1 MMVYQREFKGKSLLL
16 FTSNYTVVDIE
27 TNGKIGR
34 LGKIIEISAI
44 RIRNNEPD
52 AHFSTL
58 INPHEKLSPFIKQLT
73 GITDDMVSGA
83 PEIREVLK
91 EFKRFLGNDI
101 VLGHN
106 VHFDVN
112 FLYDHSYRFISEPFP
127 NDMIDTLRL
136 ARRYLSLPRNRL
148 DDLVSYYQFDQR
160 SLHRALNDC
169 YLTHLVYKAMR
180 KDYENL

>member
-1 MMVYQREFKGKSLLL
+1 MAYERKFKGKSLLL
-16 FTSNYTVVDIE
+16 FTSDYTVVDIE

-34 LGKIIEISAI
+34 LGRIIEISAI

-52 AHFSTL
+52 AYFSTL
-58 INPHEKLSPFIKQLT
+58 INPHEKLSLFIKQLT
-73 GITDDMVSGA
+73 GITDDMVSEA
-83 PEIREVLK
+83 PEIGEVLK

-106 VHFDVN
+106 VHFDIN
-112 FLYDHSYRFISEPFP
+112 FLYDHSYRFIGETIP

-148 DDLVSYYQFDQR
+148 DDLVSYYNFDQR

-169 YLTHLVYKAMR
+169 YLTHLVYQAMR